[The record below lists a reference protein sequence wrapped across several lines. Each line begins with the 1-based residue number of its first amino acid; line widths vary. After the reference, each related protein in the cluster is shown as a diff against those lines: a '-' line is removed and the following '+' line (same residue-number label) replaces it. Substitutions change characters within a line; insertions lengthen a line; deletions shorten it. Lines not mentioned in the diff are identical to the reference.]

1 MAASNAV
8 ARKPLRLFMPE
19 SPVVPSRCN
28 PLGCKRFAAF
38 FAPIAQNPAAA
49 MKNERHLFV
58 AWRFKRN
65 SAVNIGLEW
74 VSAEI
79 IVAAAAITLRFFENA
94 QGLA

>member
-1 MAASNAV
+1 MAVSNAD

-19 SPVVPSRCN
+19 SPVVLSRCN

-49 MKNERHLFV
+49 KENERHLSV
-58 AWRFKRN
+58 ARRFKRN
-65 SAVNIGLEW
+65 SAVSNGLEW

-79 IVAAAAITLRFFENA
+79 IVAAAAIALRFFENA
-94 QGLA
+94 QCLA

>member
-8 ARKPLRLFMPE
+8 APKPLRLFMPE

-38 FAPIAQNPAAA
+38 FAPIAEIWPPQ
-49 MKNERHLFV
+49 RRTSGILFV
-58 AWRFKRN
+58 AWRLKRN

-79 IVAAAAITLRFFENA
+79 IVAAAAIALRFFENA